1 MIESLSNALGPL
13 LGLGLDAG
21 QIGPGQMALRAIIVY
36 GFTLFIVR
44 LGSKRFLGK
53 ATAFD
58 VIMGIM
64 IGSVMS
70 RGINGSAALHAT
82 LAAGAVLVGLHWL
95 FGVLSFHTGWFG
107 SIVKGSPVKLIED
120 GQVREDAMRG
130 SSLSRNDLEEA
141 LRLEGMTPDPSRV
154 ALAYLERDGSISV
167 VPREQPPRIV
177 DIRIADGVQIA
188 RIELT

>member
-1 MIESLSNALGPL
+1 MVEAGLGALEKL
-13 LGLGLDAG
+13 LGIGLDAG
-21 QIGPGQMALRAIIVY
+21 DIGVGQMALRAVIVY
-36 GFTLFIVR
+36 GFTLLIVR
-44 LGSKRFLGK
+44 VGSKRFLGK

-70 RGINGSAALHAT
+70 RAINGSAGLLAT
-82 LAAGAVLVGLHWL
+82 LAAGAVLTGIHWL
-95 FGVLSFHTGWFG
+95 FGVIAYHTDWFG
-107 SIVKGSPVKLIED
+107 RIVKGSPVKLIED

-141 LRLEGMTPDPSRV
+141 LRLEGMRPDPSRV

-167 VPREQPPRIV
+167 VPREHGARVVEIQ
-177 DIRIADGVQIA
+177 IADGVQTA
-188 RIELT
+188 RIELK

>member
-1 MIESLSNALGPL
+1 MIEVMSYGLDTL
-13 LGLGLDAG
+13 LGLGSDAG
-21 QIGPGQMALRAIIVY
+21 EIGPGQMALRAVIIY

-70 RGINGSAALHAT
+70 RAINGSAGLLAT
-82 LAAGAVLVGLHWL
+82 LGAGAVLVGLHWL
-95 FGVLSFHTGWFG
+95 FGVISYHAHWFG
-107 SIVKGSPVKLIED
+107 KFVKGTPVKLIED
-120 GQVREDAMRG
+120 GEVREEAMRG

-141 LRLEGMTPDPSRV
+141 LRLEGMNPDPSRV

-167 VPREQPPRIV
+167 IPREHGPRVVEIK
-177 DIRIADGVQIA
+177 IAEGVQTA
-188 RIELT
+188 RIELS

>member
-1 MIESLSNALGPL
+1 MIEIMSNGLDTL
-13 LGLGLDAG
+13 LGLGADAG
-21 QIGPGQMALRAIIVY
+21 DIGPGQMALRAVIIY
-36 GFTLFIVR
+36 GFTLLIVR

-70 RGINGSAALHAT
+70 RAINGSAGLVAT
-82 LAAGAVLVGLHWL
+82 IAAGAVLVGLHWL
-95 FGVLSFHTGWFG
+95 FGVIAYHTAWFG
-107 SIVKGSPVKLIED
+107 RVVKGTPVKLIED
-120 GQVREDAMRG
+120 GEVREEAMRG

-141 LRLEGMTPDPSRV
+141 LRLEGMNPDPSRV

-167 VPREQPPRIV
+167 IPREHGPRVVEIQ
-177 DIRIADGVQIA
+177 IAEGVQTA
-188 RIELT
+188 RIELS